1 MNSQSAH
8 QGDIGETLPLFQSE
22 ESRGGHHRGRAVV
35 DIAAPA
41 RQQTCVEQD
50 RHMHVAWQLAYALKA
65 GKAGRRPNG
74 KPAKLSAKKKRQ
86 VGNAICEH
94 LLASLREQVSAE
106 RSPAD
111 SERPSLAKSH

>member
-1 MNSQSAH
+1 
-8 QGDIGETLPLFQSE
+8 
-22 ESRGGHHRGRAVV
+22 
-35 DIAAPA
+35 
-41 RQQTCVEQD
+41 
-50 RHMHVAWQLAYALKA
+50 MHVAWQLAYALKA

-106 RSPAD
+106 RSPTD
-111 SERPSLAKSH
+111 LERPPLAKQH

>member
-1 MNSQSAH
+1 VR
-8 QGDIGETLPLFQSE
+8 QGEVRQGEGSH
-22 ESRGGHHRGRAVV
+22 GGHHRGRTVV
-35 DIAAPA
+35 DIAPSA
-41 RQQTCVEQD
+41 RQQTYVEQD

-106 RSPAD
+106 RSPTD
-111 SERPSLAKSH
+111 LERPPLAKQH